1 MNSFYSKLYDPVKDR
16 RYGMLFL
23 ITVVISICLYALGLL
38 ADGIL
43 DRLNIEKSDLKDGF
57 RQALPG
63 ILILTV
69 ALIWRGSRRNRARK
83 KEKFQR
89 RELSREE
96 IRKARSKLVK
106 TKN

>member
-1 MNSFYSKLYDPVKDR
+1 MSSIYSKLYDPVKDR

-23 ITVVISICLYALGLL
+23 ITVAISICLYALGFL

-43 DRLNIEKSDLKDGF
+43 DGLNIEKSDLKDSF
-57 RQALPG
+57 RLALPG
-63 ILILTV
+63 IVILTV
-69 ALIWRGSRRNRARK
+69 ALIWRGSRRNHSRK

-89 RELSREE
+89 HELSREE